1 MTRDRHVGIGTASPG
16 VKLHVQGVNQD
27 VHILAK
33 TNDNNVAVL
42 AAHGDS
48 QGAGRLYVGQSNTY
62 GGGIEYNGDNSPTST
77 GAGADYLALYRVD
90 NGGYHWTARN
100 YYNNNW
106 LFRSRIGIGVSNPS
120 YPLHIDSYD
129 TSGFNQGNRGWI
141 YYGGT
146 VTNSNGYGSWDC
158 SIYTTGSIITKDWL
172 ISHTGSLYS
181 SDERIKKHVIDVAA
195 DECLQKLRQL
205 QPKKYKYV
213 DRARGDEEV
222 YGFIAQDVA
231 NIIPQS
237 TKTTSDFIPNVYEV
251 ANVSDSNVLNFIN
264 FDTSSLS
271 SNTSNIQVVSIDGK
285 QTEVSI
291 AEVVDEHTIRVSQD
305 VTELAGALD
314 TDGNVV
320 SGTELF
326 VYGERVDDFHT
337 LKKDAI
343 WTVATS
349 ALQEVD
355 RIQQQHDAQIA
366 DLEAAV
372 ASRDQQIDELRGELS
387 DIVSRLESLEA

>member
-1 MTRDRHVGIGTASPG
+1 
-16 VKLHVQGVNQD
+16 
-27 VHILAK
+27 
-33 TNDNNVAVL
+33 
-42 AAHGDS
+42 
-48 QGAGRLYVGQSNTY
+48 
-62 GGGIEYNGDNSPTST
+62 
-77 GAGADYLALYRVD
+77 
-90 NGGYHWTARN
+90 
-100 YYNNNW
+100 
-106 LFRSRIGIGVSNPS
+106 
-120 YPLHIDSYD
+120 
-129 TSGFNQGNRGWI
+129 
-141 YYGGT
+141 
-146 VTNSNGYGSWDC
+146 
-158 SIYTTGSIITKDWL
+158 L

-213 DRARGDEEV
+213 DRTRGDEEV

-291 AEVVDEHTIRVSQD
+291 VEVVDEHTIRVSQN

-314 TDGNVV
+314 TDGTVV

-355 RIQQQHDAQIA
+355 RQLQAEKARNDT
-366 DLEAAV
+366 
-372 ASRDQQIDELRGELS
+372 
-387 DIVSRLESLEA
+387 LESRIQAIEAQLALS

>member
-1 MTRDRHVGIGTASPG
+1 MVDTANNNYERVRILNNGCVGIS
-16 VKLHVQGVNQD
+16 
-27 VHILAK
+27 
-33 TNDNNVAVL
+33 
-42 AAHGDS
+42 
-48 QGAGRLYVGQSNTY
+48 
-62 GGGIEYNGDNSPTST
+62 E
-77 GAGADYLALYRVD
+77 
-90 NGGYHWTARN
+90 
-100 YYNNNW
+100 
-106 LFRSRIGIGVSNPS
+106 SNPL
-120 YPLHIDSYD
+120 YPLHISDSNQA
-129 TSGFNQGNRGWI
+129 SFNQGNRGWI

-146 VTNSNGYGSWDC
+146 ATNSTGYGNWNC

-172 ISHTGSLYS
+172 ISHSGSLYS
-181 SDERIKKHVIDVAA
+181 SDERIKKGVIDVAD

-213 DRARGDEEV
+213 DRSRGDEEV
-222 YGFIAQDVA
+222 YGFIAQDVS

-343 WTVATS
+343 WTVATA

-355 RIQQQHDAQIA
+355 RIQQQLVDQVA
-366 DLEAAV
+366 DLESQLQEQTSENQA
-372 ASRDQQIDELRGELS
+372 LRTA
-387 DIVSRLESLEA
+387 LESLEGRLDSLESAAA

>member
-1 MTRDRHVGIGTASPG
+1 MRCIGDGTMVDTANNNYERVRILNNGNVGIS
-16 VKLHVQGVNQD
+16 
-27 VHILAK
+27 
-33 TNDNNVAVL
+33 
-42 AAHGDS
+42 
-48 QGAGRLYVGQSNTY
+48 
-62 GGGIEYNGDNSPTST
+62 E
-77 GAGADYLALYRVD
+77 
-90 NGGYHWTARN
+90 
-100 YYNNNW
+100 
-106 LFRSRIGIGVSNPS
+106 SNPL
-120 YPLHIDSYD
+120 YPLHISG
-129 TSGFNQGNRGWI
+129 SNQAGFNQGNRGWI

-146 VTNSNGYGSWDC
+146 ATNSTGYGNWNC
-158 SIYTTGSIITKDWL
+158 SIYTTGSIITKEWL

-181 SDERIKKHVIDVAA
+181 SDERIKKDVIDVAD

-213 DRARGDEEV
+213 DRSRGDEEV
-222 YGFIAQDVA
+222 YGFIAQDVS

-343 WTVATS
+343 WTVATA

-372 ASRDQQIDELRGELS
+372 ASRDQQIDELRSELS
-387 DIVSRLESLEA
+387 DIVSRLEAVESG